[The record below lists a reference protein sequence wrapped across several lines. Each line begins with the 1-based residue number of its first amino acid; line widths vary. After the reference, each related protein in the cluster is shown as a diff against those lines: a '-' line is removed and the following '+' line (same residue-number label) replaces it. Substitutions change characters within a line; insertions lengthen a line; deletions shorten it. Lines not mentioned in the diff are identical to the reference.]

1 MKDDIILRGKIVRI
15 LLIIFIQEHKWQ
27 ESSGKRSFTEKKA
40 PGEKQTNINQH
51 KPSNKQILPKLTF
64 NKYLQ
69 DIEEV
74 FTNDSSLLDDKEI
87 HLQPGASNIGD
98 SDLSSDDLSEGDTDI
113 VDEADSSNQGDQ
125 VSNEGKIQYDSVT
138 SQKDLSKVRGS
149 CWNCSGAC
157 NCYSFKGFTQPKV
170 GQPKPPQVSSNSS
183 TILIQESSCAN
194 CKTQANKCKNCPIG
208 NMSCT
213 ECWDY
218 CVVCPNCLGTYGP
231 CDCGKYTVYHCTSYS
246 YKNCFSTE
254 VHARFDC
261 T

>member
-1 MKDDIILRGKIVRI
+1 M
-15 LLIIFIQEHKWQ
+15 
-27 ESSGKRSFTEKKA
+27 
-40 PGEKQTNINQH
+40 
-51 KPSNKQILPKLTF
+51 PKLTF

-69 DIEEV
+69 DIEGV
-74 FTNDSSLLDDKEI
+74 FTNDSSSLDDKEI
-87 HLQPGASNIGD
+87 HLQPRASNIGD
-98 SDLSSDDLSEGDTDI
+98 SDLSSDALSEGDTDI
-113 VDEADSSNQGDQ
+113 GDVTDSSDQNDEYIEHSIYSNQGDQ

-157 NCYSFKGFTQPKV
+157 NCFSFKGFSQPKA
-170 GQPKPPQVSSNSS
+170 GQPKPGQVSSNSS
-183 TILIQESSCAN
+183 TILIQGSNCAN
-194 CKTQANKCKNCPIG
+194 CKTQANKCKNCPRG
-208 NMSCT
+208 KMSCA

-231 CDCGKYTVYHCTSYS
+231 CDCGKYTVYNCTSYS